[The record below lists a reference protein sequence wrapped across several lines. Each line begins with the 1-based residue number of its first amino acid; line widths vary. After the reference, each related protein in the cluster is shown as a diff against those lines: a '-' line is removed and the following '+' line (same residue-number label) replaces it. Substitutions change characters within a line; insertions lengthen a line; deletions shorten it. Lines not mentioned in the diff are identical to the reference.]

1 MDLTIVI
8 QGPLNPETL
17 ERYIHDYAGYPIVI
31 STWMCYQDM
40 LSNYH
45 LPANFKVL
53 LQQQRDPVQRL
64 HDPSRQQIST
74 REGLRLVQTRFA
86 IKLRGD
92 EFYSS
97 IDTVHEELIMQPGKL
112 HCMPVF
118 FRYSWDL
125 PYHCSD
131 HFVAGEVGNM
141 NLMFGN
147 LWHETLS
154 RDICKA
160 FWSSEQKLT
169 LSYLSQLYPDE
180 HWLIESKTKSH
191 MYMRKH
197 FNILDHRKHV
207 PYQVSWN
214 HNKLRNHWNRLPHDN
229 RSNLICIDDDR
240 PIRGAVT
247 G

>member
-8 QGPLNPETL
+8 QGPLSSETL
-17 ERYIHDYAGYPIVI
+17 ERYIHEYTEYPIVI
-31 STWMCYQDM
+31 STWMHYRDM

-45 LPANFKVL
+45 LPDNFKVL
-53 LQQQRDPVQRL
+53 LQQQRAPVQRR
-64 HDPSRQQIST
+64 HDPSRQQIT
-74 REGLRLVQTRFA
+74 THDGLRLVQTRFA

-97 IDTVHEELIMQPGKL
+97 IDTVHEELIKQPGKL

-180 HWLIESKTKSH
+180 SWLIDRANKSL

-197 FNILDHRKHV
+197 FNILNHLEHV
-207 PYQVSWN
+207 PYLVAWN
-214 HNKLRNHWNRLPHDN
+214 HNKKWKQWNRLPRTQ
-229 RSNLICIDDDR
+229 RSSLMCMDHDR
-240 PIRGAVT
+240 PVR
-247 G
+247 